1 MFVSSSI
8 FAIAFG
14 VAPIPKPQ
22 VAEANTTA
30 SKLTDIITIYPQVLV
45 NAKVDDKKKYDY
57 SEDEEIQKEIEK
69 RENEFSGDG
78 RVLIRTSGT
87 EPLVRV
93 MIEGEDQKYI
103 TKKAKEIATLI
114 ESKLK

>member
-1 MFVSSSI
+1 MKKKIMAV
-8 FAIAFG
+8 
-14 VAPIPKPQ
+14 
-22 VAEANTTA
+22 
-30 SKLTDIITIYPQVLV
+30 VLCTSMLFPTVCV
-45 NAKVDDKKKYDY
+45 NAET
-57 SEDEEIQKEIEK
+57 SESDIKSAIEK
-69 RENEFSGDG
+69 LEKEFAGNG
-78 RVLIRTSGT
+78 RVLIRPSGT